1 MIDEKELIKELD
13 VWWETLDPRTD
24 STICDVIEAVIE
36 KINDAEKCGE
46 WVPTTERLPEKKGSY
61 LFTTTG
67 YDCARVL
74 ILSFDPDD
82 ELAVEIARTGVDLAA
97 WMPLPEPYKENE
109 TCLTKKRR

>member
-1 MIDEKELIKELD
+1 MIDERKLISELD
-13 VWWETLDPRTD
+13 AWWETLDPRANARD
-24 STICDVIEAVIE
+24 SIICDAIESVME
-36 KINDAEKCGE
+36 KIDNAERACE
-46 WVPTTERLPEKKGSY
+46 WIPTTERLPEKKGSY

-97 WMPLPEPYKENE
+97 WMPLPEVYSEE
-109 TCLTKKRR
+109 SAE

>member
-1 MIDEKELIKELD
+1 MIDERELIGELD
-13 VWWETLDPRTD
+13 AWWETLSPRTETRD
-24 STICDVIEAVIE
+24 SIICDVIESVIE
-36 KINDAEKCGE
+36 KINNAEKVGE
-46 WVPTTERLPEKKGSY
+46 WIPTTERLPEKKGSY

-97 WMPLPEPYKENE
+97 WQPLPEPYRAERENHDA
-109 TCLTKKRR
+109 

>member
-13 VWWETLDPRTD
+13 IWWETLSPRTD
-24 STICDVIEAVIE
+24 ARDSIICDVIESVIE
-36 KINDAEKCGE
+36 KINNAEKVGE
-46 WVPTTERLPEKKGSY
+46 WIPTTERLPEKKGNY

-97 WMPLPEPYKENE
+97 WQPLPEVYQVEGGE
-109 TCLTKKRR
+109 R

>member
-1 MIDEKELIKELD
+1 MIDERKLIGELD
-13 VWWETLDPRTD
+13 AWWETLDPRTD

-36 KINDAEKCGE
+36 KINDAEKVGE
-46 WVPTTERLPEKKGSY
+46 WIPVTERLPEKKGSY

-97 WMPLPEPYKENE
+97 WMPLPDPYKEDDE
-109 TCLTKKRR
+109 E

>member
-1 MIDEKELIKELD
+1 MIDENKLIKELD
-13 VWWETLDPRTD
+13 AWWETLDPRTD
-24 STICDVIEAVIE
+24 STIYDVIEAVIE
-36 KINDAEKCGE
+36 KIDNAEKCGE

-61 LFTTTG
+61 LFATTG

-97 WMPLPEPYKENE
+97 WMPLPEPYREE
-109 TCLTKKRR
+109 SI